1 MQALADHGNYMGMNA
16 IWLVSVRKWQC
27 CWARLLACVPACPFA
42 FFALSCGIRAAGSS
56 SSLRHCVTT
65 LTNNLPP
72 HQLPAI
78 TGLTGGGGR
87 GAKLTDRPARAAFVP
102 ALPPPAASG
111 SMSPP
116 PLAAGSNT
124 DRVDSKGNKGNGRG
138 AMWPRRRGGG
148 QRWESLPVL
157 IHTHTHKRP
166 RARVSGGGGA
176 GDLAADKVGEK
187 EPCPIS
193 SSAAAI

>member
-1 MQALADHGNYMGMNA
+1 LQALADHGNYMGMNA

-78 TGLTGGGGR
+78 TGLTGGGER
-87 GAKLTDRPARAAFVP
+87 GKVDGQACPRRLRSRTA
-102 ALPPPAASG
+102 PPAASG

-157 IHTHTHKRP
+157 TNTQTSACESEWR
-166 RARVSGGGGA
+166 RGA

>member
-78 TGLTGGGGR
+78 TGLTGGGER
-87 GAKLTDRPARAAFVP
+87 GK
-102 ALPPPAASG
+102 
-111 SMSPP
+111 
-116 PLAAGSNT
+116 
-124 DRVDSKGNKGNGRG
+124 VDGQ
-138 AMWPRRRGGG
+138 AYPRRLRSRTAPPGPRVGACHRRRSPQGPTLTEWTAKRTREMGVVRCGPAEGEGGNDG
-148 QRWESLPVL
+148 
-157 IHTHTHKRP
+157 K
-166 RARVSGGGGA
+166 AC
-176 GDLAADKVGEK
+176 
-187 EPCPIS
+187 PC
-193 SSAAAI
+193 

>member
-1 MQALADHGNYMGMNA
+1 MNA

-78 TGLTGGGGR
+78 TGLTGGGER
-87 GAKLTDRPARAAFVP
+87 GKVDGQACPRRLRSRTA
-102 ALPPPAASG
+102 PPAASG

-157 IHTHTHKRP
+157 TNTQTSACESEWR
-166 RARVSGGGGA
+166 RGA

>member
-1 MQALADHGNYMGMNA
+1 MLLGK
-16 IWLVSVRKWQC
+16 I
-27 CWARLLACVPACPFA
+27 ARLRACLPFC
-42 FFALSCGIRAAGSS
+42 FFCLVLWNPSGRVVVVTP
-56 SSLRHCVTT
+56 SLRHHSHQQLTT
-65 LTNNLPP
+65 SPAT
-72 HQLPAI
+72 AI
-78 TGLTGGGGR
+78 TGLTGGGER
-87 GAKLTDRPARAAFVP
+87 GKVDGQAYPRRLRSRTA
-102 ALPPPAASG
+102 PPRAASG

-124 DRVDSKGNKGNGRG
+124 DRVDSKANKGNGRG